1 MEPRI
6 ILKDSAYEYIK
17 EKILNCEILPG
28 QAISEREIME
38 TLSLGR
44 TPVREALIMLQGEAL
59 VETFPRKG
67 TIATPITTQSV
78 LELFGLRKLLEPAV
92 TIQNLH
98 KINLTKLMEY
108 DAKLKRV
115 CSLPLETGIIPFYKQ
130 DIAFHEFLISCS
142 GNSRLIGVCN
152 PLFLEGYRIGM
163 YGAKTNHS
171 SSRDQT
177 YTQHHAIVQAILEE
191 DPVLVRN
198 TFIAHLNAAQISA
211 LTSVQDGLISFPIS

>member
-1 MEPRI
+1 MKPNTI
-6 ILKDSAYEYIK
+6 MKDSAYAYIK
-17 EKILNCEILPG
+17 KRILNCEILPG

-44 TPVREALIMLQGEAL
+44 TPVREALIMLQSDAL
-59 VETFPRKG
+59 VEAFPRKG
-67 TIATPITTQSV
+67 TIASTITEKSI
-78 LELFGLRKLLEPAV
+78 LEMFSLRKMLEPTV

-98 KINLTKLMEY
+98 KINLTKLM
-108 DAKLKRV
+108 DHDTKLKNV
-115 CSLPLETGIIPFYKQ
+115 CSLPLETGIIPFYQQ

-142 GNSRLIGVCN
+142 GNARLIGVCN

-171 SSRDQT
+171 SSREQT
-177 YTQHHAIVQAILEE
+177 YAQHHAIVEAILKE
-191 DPVLVRN
+191 DPALVRN

-211 LTSVQDGLISFPIS
+211 LQTIENMQVDSCV

>member
-1 MEPRI
+1 METMV

-17 EKILNCEILPG
+17 DRILNCEFLPG

-59 VETFPRKG
+59 VETFPRRG
-67 TIATPITTQSV
+67 TIATPITTQSI
-78 LELFGLRKLLEPAV
+78 LELFSLRKLLEPAV

-98 KINLTKLMEY
+98 KINLTELMEY

-115 CSLPLETGIIPFYKQ
+115 CSLPLDSGIIPFYKQ
-130 DIAFHEFLISCS
+130 DIAFHKFLISCS
-142 GNSRLIGVCN
+142 ENTRLIDVCN

-163 YGAKTNHS
+163 YGAKTGNS
-171 SSRDQT
+171 SSREET
-177 YTQHHAIVQAILEE
+177 YTEHHAIVKAILEE

-198 TFIAHLNAAQISA
+198 AFIAHLNAAQITA
-211 LTSVQDGLISFPIS
+211 LKSIQQAT